1 MLRHPS
7 PPATATDARPIVL
20 HGVWVD
26 HDGVDALCG
35 VSLTVEPARI
45 TVVTG
50 ANGSGKSTL
59 LAVLAGLLVPRRG
72 RVVLPVRSTALV
84 AQRSEVT
91 DRMPLTVHD
100 VVSMGRWPE
109 AGLVRRLT
117 SGDRRIIDDCIGLV
131 GLDGYARRPLHALS
145 GGQRQRA
152 FLAQGLARRAD
163 VILLD
168 EPTTGLD
175 AGTRAV
181 VADLLTAERSRGAMI
196 VCVSHDDV
204 VLRAADRLVRLE
216 AGRVVSG
223 LEAADRGARPPQ

>member
-1 MLRHPS
+1 MLLRPS
-7 PPATATDARPIVL
+7 PPATAAQPIVL
-20 HGVWVD
+20 DGVWVA
-26 HDGVDALCG
+26 HDGVDALRG
-35 VSLTVEPARI
+35 VSLTVEPAMI
-45 TVVTG
+45 TAVAG

-72 RVVLPVRSTALV
+72 RVVRPVRSTALV
-84 AQRSEVT
+84 AQRSEVA

-109 AGLVRRLT
+109 VGLIRRL
-117 SGDRRIIDDCIGLV
+117 SDGDRRIIDDSIDLV
-131 GLDGYARRPLHALS
+131 GLGGQARRPLHALS

-163 VILLD
+163 VVLLD

-181 VADLLTAERSRGAMI
+181 VADLLAAEKSRGAMV

-204 VLRAADRLVRLE
+204 VLGAADRLVRLE
-216 AGRVVSG
+216 DGRVVSG
-223 LEAADRGARPPQ
+223 ARTAGPVSVTRGRP

>member
-1 MLRHPS
+1 MLLRSSPS
-7 PPATATDARPIVL
+7 VTAAQPIVL
-20 HGVWVD
+20 DGVWVD

-35 VSLTVEPARI
+35 VSLTVEPATI
-45 TVVTG
+45 TGVAG

-59 LAVLAGLLVPRRG
+59 LEVLAGLLGPRRG
-72 RVVLPVRSTALV
+72 RVILPVRSTALV
-84 AQRSEVT
+84 AQRSEVA
-91 DRMPLTVHD
+91 DRLPLTVFN

-109 AGLVRRLT
+109 VGLMRRLRD
-117 SGDRRIIDDCIGLV
+117 GDRRIIDDCIDLV
-131 GLDGYARRPLHALS
+131 GLGGHARRPLHALS

-163 VILLD
+163 VVLLD

-181 VADLLTAERSRGAMI
+181 VADLLVAEKARGAMV

-204 VLRAADRLVRLE
+204 VLAVADRLVRLE
-216 AGRVVSG
+216 DGRVVSG
-223 LEAADRGARPPQ
+223 PRVAGRGVASPQ